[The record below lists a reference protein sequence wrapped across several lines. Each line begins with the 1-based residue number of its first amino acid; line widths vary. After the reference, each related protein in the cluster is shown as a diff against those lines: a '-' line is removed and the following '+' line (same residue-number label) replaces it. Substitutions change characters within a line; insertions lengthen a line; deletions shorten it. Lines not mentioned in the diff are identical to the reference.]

1 MVAPRR
7 SSILGPDGQPVI
19 VSDLSREKAAPETFG
34 TRNVLWHTEAT
45 GLTPA
50 RLAEILRMAQ
60 VAHSRPYLTLAMEM
74 EERYLHY
81 GAQLQTRRLALDGVS
96 ISVSP
101 PDGVNPKAVDLVEQI
116 VRAADFSD
124 VIQSLQDALGKSYSV
139 VEPIWEYEAGA
150 LRPVVY
156 KHRDPRFFEYDVV
169 GRDELCMLLPTGQ
182 PGEPLA
188 APYFIRHEPKSRAG
202 IPIRRGLARSAAWAY
217 VMQSFALQDWS
228 AFCEIYGIPFRLGR
242 YHTSASDQD
251 KMTLLRAVRNISNDA
266 AAIVPD
272 GMDIQ
277 FHETNGNRGE
287 AVFGNFIDYLD
298 RKVSLAVLGQTMTA
312 DVSQQGGSLAQAKVH
327 ENVRADILRAD
338 ARQTAATINRDLI
351 RPLVA
356 MNFGPQDVYPQL
368 MMDIAENEDLN
379 ALGSF
384 VEKTVKLG
392 LKVSQKYVRD
402 RAGIPE
408 PEPDDELLS
417 AEAAPAA
424 IPPND
429 ATGGNGPPPAD
440 PPADKKQA
448 RQKTQLAAVGCC
460 PNCGAEPSS
469 RFAADDPMAALDES
483 LALADTDGLVEA
495 ALANEGWREIRDPL
509 LAGLL
514 AAVGEATSFE
524 DLLKRLDTAKIDS
537 APLIE
542 KLSLATTKAR
552 LSGGSGD

>member
-34 TRNVLWHTEAT
+34 MRNVLWHTEAT
-45 GLTPA
+45 GLTPS
-50 RLAEILRMAQ
+50 RLGEILRMAQ
-60 VAHSRPYLTLAMEM
+60 VSHSRPYLTLAMEM

-81 GAQLQTRRLALDGVS
+81 GAQLQTRRLELDGVS
-96 ISVSP
+96 ISVSA
-101 PDGVNPKAVDLVEQI
+101 PDGVNAKAVDLVEQI
-116 VRAADFSD
+116 VQAPEFSD
-124 VIQSLQDALGKSYSV
+124 LIQSLQDAIGKSYSV
-139 VEPIWEYEAGA
+139 VEPIWEYQTGA

-169 GRDELCMLLPTGQ
+169 GREDLCLLLETGL
-182 PGEPLA
+182 PGEPLG
-188 APYFIRHEPKSRAG
+188 APYFIRHEPKTRAG

-217 VMQSFALQDWS
+217 VMQTFALQDWS

-266 AAIVPD
+266 AAIVPQ
-272 GMDIQ
+272 GMDIE

-312 DVSQQGGSLAQAKVH
+312 DVSQQGGSLAQAQVH

-338 ARQTAATINRDLI
+338 ARQTAATLNRDLLQ
-351 RPLVA
+351 PLVA

-368 MMDIAENEDLN
+368 TMKPAENEDLD
-379 ALGSF
+379 ALGGF
-384 VEKTVKLG
+384 LDRTVKLG
-392 LKVSQKYVRD
+392 LKVSQKFVRD

-408 PEPDDELLS
+408 PQPDDLLLEPEGAS
-417 AEAAPAA
+417 APDATAPVDPAPPVDDPAA
-424 IPPND
+424 R
-429 ATGGNGPPPAD
+429 
-440 PPADKKQA
+440 KKA
-448 RQKTQLAAVGCC
+448 QLAAGGCC
-460 PNCGAEPSS
+460 PNCGAPPSS
-469 RFAADDPMAALDES
+469 RFSADDPMSTLDES
-483 LALADTDGLVEA
+483 LALADTDDLVES
-495 ALANEGWREIRDPL
+495 ALANDGWREIRDPL

-524 DLLKRLDTAKIDS
+524 DLLKRLDTAKIDT

>member
-7 SSILGPDGQPVI
+7 SSILGPDGQPVV
-19 VSDLSREKAAPETFG
+19 VSDLAREKAAPETFG
-34 TRNVLWHTEAT
+34 MRNVLWHTEAT
-45 GLTPA
+45 GLTPG

-60 VAHSRPYLTLAMEM
+60 VSHSRPYLTLAMEM

-96 ISVSP
+96 ISVSA

-116 VRAADFSD
+116 VAAPDFSD
-124 VIQSLQDALGKSYSV
+124 VIQSLQDAIGKSYSV
-139 VEPIWEYEAGA
+139 IEPIWEYESGA

-156 KHRDPRFFEYDVV
+156 KHRDARFFEYDVV
-169 GRDELCMLLPTGQ
+169 GRENLCLLLENGL

-217 VMQSFALQDWS
+217 VMQTFALQDWS

-266 AAIVPD
+266 AAIVPE
-272 GMDIQ
+272 GMEIE

-298 RKVSLAVLGQTMTA
+298 RKVSLAILGQTMTA
-312 DVSQQGGSLAQAKVH
+312 DVSQQGGSLAQAQVH

-338 ARQTAATINRDLI
+338 ARQTAGTLNRDLI

-356 MNFGPQDVYPQL
+356 MNFGPQEVYPHVA
-368 MMDIAENEDLN
+368 MDLAENEDLD
-379 ALGSF
+379 ALGGF
-384 VEKTVKLG
+384 LDKTVKLG

-408 PEPDDELLS
+408 PEPDDVLLTPEGASAPDAADAPDAQTGDLS
-417 AEAAPAA
+417 AS
-424 IPPND
+424 
-429 ATGGNGPPPAD
+429 
-440 PPADKKQA
+440 ADKT
-448 RQKTQLAAVGCC
+448 RQKVQLSAVGCC
-460 PNCGAEPSS
+460 PNCGAQPSA
-469 RFAADDPMAALDES
+469 RFAVDDPTAALEES
-483 LALADTDGLVEA
+483 QALADTDALVEA
-495 ALANEGWREIRDPL
+495 ALANDGWREIRDPL

-514 AAVGEATSFE
+514 AAVGQATSFE

-542 KLSLATTKAR
+542 KLALATTKAR
-552 LSGGSGD
+552 LSGGSAD

>member
-7 SSILGPDGQPVI
+7 SSILGPDGQPVV
-19 VSDLSREKAAPETFG
+19 VSDLAREKAAPETFG
-34 TRNVLWHTEAT
+34 MRNVLWHTEAT
-45 GLTPA
+45 GLTPS

-60 VAHSRPYLTLAMEM
+60 VSHSRPYLTLAMEM

-81 GAQLQTRRLALDGVS
+81 GAQLQTRRLALDGVTKT
-96 ISVSP
+96 VSAP
-101 PDGVNPKAVDLVEQI
+101 EGVNAKAVALVEQI
-116 VRAADFSD
+116 VQSSDFSD
-124 VIQSLQDALGKSYSV
+124 VVQSLQDAIGKSYCV
-139 VEPIWEYEAGA
+139 IEPIWEYESGA

-156 KHRDPRFFEYDVV
+156 KHRDPRFFEYDVK
-169 GRDELCMLLPTGQ
+169 GRDTLCMLLESGL

-188 APYFIRHEPKSRAG
+188 APYWIRHEPKTRAG

-217 VMQSFALQDWS
+217 VMQTFALQDWS

-242 YHTSASDQD
+242 YHQSASDQD

-266 AAIVPD
+266 AAIVPQ
-272 GMDIQ
+272 GMEIE

-298 RKVSLAVLGQTMTA
+298 RKVSLAILGQTMTA

-327 ENVRADILRAD
+327 ENVRADITRAD
-338 ARQTAATINRDLI
+338 AHQTAATLNRDLI

-356 MNFGPQDVYPQL
+356 MNFGPQEVYPL
-368 MMDIAENEDLN
+368 LVMDLAENEDLD

-384 VEKTVKLG
+384 VDKTVKLG
-392 LKVSQKYVRD
+392 LKVSQKYVRE

-417 AEAAPAA
+417 AASVSLNNGAAAPTDPA
-424 IPPND
+424 PPD
-429 ATGGNGPPPAD
+429 PGKGP
-440 PPADKKQA
+440 Q
-448 RQKTQLAAVGCC
+448 QKTQMLAEDCC
-460 PNCGAEPSS
+460 PNCGGSS
-469 RFAADDPMAALDES
+469 RFVADDPTAPLDES
-483 LALADTDGLVEA
+483 GALADTDALVEET
-495 ALANEGWREIRDPL
+495 LANDGWREIRDPL

-514 AAVGEATSFE
+514 AAVGEATSYD
-524 DLLKRLDTAKIDS
+524 DLLARLDTAKIDS
-537 APLIE
+537 GPLVE

-552 LSGGSGD
+552 LSGGSSD